1 MISRSLAVLWLL
13 GLSQFGLSLPLLAQ
27 TNPRPAPKSAAAP
40 APAAAPAAA
49 PAQQQAGTWSS
60 RCSVERRDAP
70 LDCAVE
76 QSAYVTNTGQ
86 LIGSFGVRI
95 VPETRQPAMLVM
107 IPLGL
112 YLPFGAQIQID
123 DKPPQT
129 LPLQTCD
136 NRGCFAGGGVNA
148 DMLAALKGGK
158 RLSVSFQNLA
168 RQTMTIPYSLQNFA
182 EAYQKVQ

>member
-1 MISRSLAVLWLL
+1 MISRIALTRSLAVCCLL
-13 GLSQFGLSLPLLAQ
+13 GFAQPLLAQ
-27 TNPRPAPKSAAAP
+27 TRPASKPAAP
-40 APAAAPAAA
+40 APAAPAPAAP

-95 VPETRQPAMLVM
+95 VPETRQPAMVVM

-112 YLPFGAQIQID
+112 YLPFGMQIQVD
-123 DKPPQT
+123 DRPAQT

-136 NRGCFAGGGVNA
+136 NRGCFAGAPVNA
-148 DMLAALKGGK
+148 DLLGALKGGK
-158 RLSVSFQNLA
+158 RLSVSFQNLS
-168 RQTMTIPYSLQNFA
+168 RQTITIPFSLQNFA

>member
-1 MISRSLAVLWLL
+1 MISRIARPLAVCCLL
-13 GLSQFGLSLPLLAQ
+13 GFPQPLLAQ
-27 TNPRPAPKSAAAP
+27 TNGRPAAKPAAP
-40 APAAAPAAA
+40 APAAAA
-49 PAQQQAGTWSS
+49 PAQQPAAGTWSS

-76 QSAYVTNTGQ
+76 QSAYVSNTGQ

-95 VPETRQPAMLVM
+95 VPETRQPAMVVM

-112 YLPFGAQIQID
+112 YLPFGMQIQVD
-123 DKPPQT
+123 ERPAQT

-136 NRGCFAGGGVNA
+136 NRGCFAGAPVSG
-148 DMLAALKGGK
+148 DLLASLKSGK
-158 RLSVSFQNLA
+158 RLSVSFQNLS
-168 RQTMTIPYSLQNFA
+168 RQTITIPFSLQNFA

>member
-1 MISRSLAVLWLL
+1 MISPKALARPLAVCSLIS
-13 GLSQFGLSLPLLAQ
+13 LSQPLLAQ
-27 TNPRPAPKSAAAP
+27 TRPAAKP

-49 PAQQQAGTWSS
+49 PAQLPAGTWSS

-70 LDCAVE
+70 LDCSVE

-86 LIGSFGVRI
+86 LVGSFGVRI
-95 VPETRQPAMLVM
+95 LPETRQPAMLVM

-112 YLPFGAQIQID
+112 YLPFGAHIQVD
-123 DKPPQT
+123 DRPAQT

-136 NRGCFAGGGVNA
+136 NRGCFAGAPVSG
-148 DMLAALKGGK
+148 DLLAALKSGK
-158 RLSVSFQNLA
+158 RLAVSFQNLA
-168 RQTMTIPYSLQNFA
+168 RQTMTIQYSLQNFA